1 MMKKATFWLAWIF
14 IIIGLFL
21 SVLVIC
27 SIYQDGKFQYGT
39 LDWKYAQNLNN
50 IASILGFL
58 FTGAGTFAIFITLSK
73 QQEQFDQAQKQIVT
87 QQFETTFFNMLNQLF
102 GIKNSIQGSVDGKSF
117 SGQEFLHGVLM
128 ELKEKYQQD
137 LKNKID
143 ISDVLD
149 AISRNDAPPS
159 SKLQMMKDD
168 LNEVYVLSYEMY
180 YSELGHYFRYFYN
193 LVKFTIDNREC
204 EPFSDSKKYVQLIQA
219 QLSNDELG
227 LIFCNSL
234 SDKSL
239 NSGKESRIFKWLE
252 EHSLLENID
261 SHSLLHRSL
270 HAMYPATD
278 FKFLNR
284 DERKKWKGEVAKKL
298 M

>member
-1 MMKKATFWLAWIF
+1 MKKATLWLAWIF
-14 IIIGLFL
+14 ITLGLFL
-21 SVLVIC
+21 SIMVIF
-27 SIYQDGKFQYGT
+27 SIYHDGKFQYGT

-50 IASILGFL
+50 VASILGFL

-102 GIKNSIQGSVDGKSF
+102 GIKNSIRGSVDGKSF

-128 ELKEKYQQD
+128 ELKEKYQQH
-137 LKNKID
+137 LISKVD
-143 ISDVLD
+143 INDVLD
-149 AISRNDAPPS
+149 TISINEVPIL
-159 SKLQMMKDD
+159 SKLQMVKDD
-168 LNEVYVLSYEMY
+168 LNEVYVSSYEMY
-180 YSELGHYFRYFYN
+180 YSQLGHYFRYLYN
-193 LVKFTIDNREC
+193 LVKFTIENREGKS
-204 EPFSDSKKYVQLIQA
+204 FSDSKKYVQLIQA

-239 NSGKESRIFKWLE
+239 NSEKENRIFKWLE

-270 HAMYPATD
+270 HAMYPSTD

-284 DERKKWKGEVAKKL
+284 DERKKWKGDVVKKS